1 MGWLLFSH
9 FCHTLS
15 SYSPKH
21 GRKLEI
27 LQMRK
32 RSISFLTD
40 TVKEV
45 WRHNQDMGEVIVK
58 QEKTFR
64 ETWPYQTIGKHSLSV
79 CMNIARLIAYYID
92 YIVEQSALYLKRS
105 VSLFIS
111 RGTEVIFL
119 LLTDASCEEIGLQ
132 INHEKVNTKITF
144 HAAYTN
150 KKCSDYMAV

>member
-1 MGWLLFSH
+1 MSSDVWWDGS
-9 FCHTLS
+9 CSVTSATLWS

-64 ETWPYQTIGKHSLSV
+64 ETWPYQTIGLLSLSV
-79 CMNIARLIAYYID
+79 WILSDLWHIKLTTLLNT
-92 YIVEQSALYLKRS
+92 QLYNWE
-105 VSLFIS
+105 
-111 RGTEVIFL
+111 EVILYNFYQL
-119 LLTDASCEEIGLQ
+119 RNRSHMPD
-132 INHEKVNTKITF
+132 INR
-144 HAAYTN
+144 
-150 KKCSDYMAV
+150 